1 MLIMDLVRTR
11 IEWCGDV
18 RYRESKEEIRSV
30 KGKKLEEDQNKYD
43 VTPNRSTLNVPVSLL
58 QTHCLD

>member
-1 MLIMDLVRTR
+1 VRISEQKAGVMLIMDLVRTR

-30 KGKKLEEDQNKYD
+30 SENERE
-43 VTPNRSTLNVPVSLL
+43 TS
-58 QTHCLD
+58 